1 VPDEPSH
8 DLIRGE
14 QRELDALRRRAY
26 GPDADIYDDPV
37 AVARL
42 TALEDLVRLESAPRG
57 DGATTAEPD
66 PATRAVMSAQ
76 RRSSTLPDALGVAS
90 GSPRSA
96 RWHTGLLMS
105 TAAAAFLLGAAAW
118 TAGQATP
125 ADGPS
130 SAHAKTAAIANERR
144 AAGYE
149 AGYGLYLD
157 GLRNEVLDMPGNQDV
172 AAIMIRDQL
181 RPYGILYG
189 RTVGAGPTT
198 DHRFCMIIADLPVSS
213 VTCIPI
219 ENAYAN
225 PVSVLLP
232 SWYSDTE
239 SDVFTGLG
247 ELISYT
253 IMPGGGVVAVPADSA
268 RIP

>member
-1 VPDEPSH
+1 MPDVPSH
-8 DLIRGE
+8 ELIHGE

-42 TALEDLVRLESAPRG
+42 TALEDLVRLERAPREHE
-57 DGATTAEPD
+57 ATTTVPD
-66 PATRAVMSAQ
+66 PATRPVMSAQ
-76 RRSSTLPDALGVAS
+76 PGPATLSATLGVAS
-90 GSPRSA
+90 GPPRSPR
-96 RWHTGLLMS
+96 WHSGLVAG
-105 TAAAAFLLGAAAW
+105 TAAVAVLLGAAAW
-118 TAGQATP
+118 TAGQAAP
-125 ADGPS
+125 ADGPP

-149 AGYGLYLD
+149 VGYGLYLD
-157 GLRNEVLDMPGNQDV
+157 GLRNEVLDLPGNEDV
-172 AAIMIRDQL
+172 AGIMIRDQL